1 MDLLTL
7 AIILF
12 VAGVF
17 LGVAEIFIPSAGV
30 LVVLSIG
37 AFIGSIACAFKVS
50 PLWGIITVLAAP
62 LIMLVVVIKGF
73 KIFPR
78 TFIGRRMI
86 LARPDEPE
94 DAPPAPAPEGDA
106 PASTGPGAEADGE
119 LVGQEGV
126 ARTDLRPSGSAQIGQ
141 RRYNVVSEGDFIS
154 PGTKVRVIEV
164 RGNRIV
170 VEAVENT

>member
-37 AFIGSIACAFKVS
+37 TFIGSIVCAFKVS
-50 PLWGIITVLAAP
+50 PLYGIITVLAAP
-62 LIMLVVVIKGF
+62 LVMLVVVVKGF
-73 KIFPR
+73 KIFPK
-78 TFIGRRMI
+78 TLIGRRMI
-86 LARPDEPE
+86 LAHPDEPE
-94 DAPPAPAPEGDA
+94 DAPQVDA

-119 LVGQEGV
+119 LVGREGV
-126 ARTDLRPSGSAQIGQ
+126 ARTDLRPSGSAQIGN

-154 PGTKVRVIEV
+154 PGAKVRVIEV

-170 VEAVENT
+170 VEAVDNT